1 LKSSFWV
8 GVIWIVTLGWA
19 AVYSSATFFQ
29 NDIPGSWF
37 ALCHQVIVTAAEA
50 ALADGDAA
58 PLGAAADAAADAT
71 TDGAAEGA
79 MELVA
84 PLEQALNNSAM
95 TPSTPTSRLRVV
107 TA

>member
-1 LKSSFWV
+1 LVLKSSFWV

-50 ALADGDAA
+50 ALADRDAA
-58 PLGAAADAAADAT
+58 PLGAAADAG

>member
-1 LKSSFWV
+1 
-8 GVIWIVTLGWA
+8 
-19 AVYSSATFFQ
+19 
-29 NDIPGSWF
+29 
-37 ALCHQVIVTAAEA
+37 LCHQVIVTAAEA

-58 PLGAAADAAADAT
+58 PLGAAADAAADAA